1 MVRLAGFTA
10 INEEQEQQHD
20 LEETVEARESR
31 LITHYENALL
41 HVKKNDD
48 VLAEVCL
55 LSN

>member
-1 MVRLAGFTA
+1 
-10 INEEQEQQHD
+10 
-20 LEETVEARESR
+20 

-48 VLAEVCL
+48 ALAEVCL

>member
-48 VLAEVCL
+48 ALAEVCL